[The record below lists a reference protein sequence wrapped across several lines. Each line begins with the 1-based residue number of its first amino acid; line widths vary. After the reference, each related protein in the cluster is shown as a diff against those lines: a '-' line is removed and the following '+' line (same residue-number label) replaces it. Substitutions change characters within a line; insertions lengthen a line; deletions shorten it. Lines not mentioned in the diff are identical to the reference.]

1 MKVALKK
8 AGEQLALQE
17 VALLYR
23 TDAVAAILGRSI
35 EQRAVWLD
43 SNRTL
48 AFICDDLA
56 AMIHKPIN
64 FYIEVPNPFSPVQII
79 TGDVV
84 FIRSK
89 PCDPSTEEIWD
100 YEVVD
105 LLDSDIQLLNN
116 LLDDGTQV
124 SLAME
129 YFARGGC

>member
-1 MKVALKK
+1 M
-8 AGEQLALQE
+8 
-17 VALLYR
+17 
-23 TDAVAAILGRSI
+23 
-35 EQRAVWLD
+35 D

-56 AMIHKPIN
+56 AMKQKPIN